1 MKKMIF
7 AFMTITLFSISAFA
21 QVAETPRFACSLNKS
36 VELWIVERQE
46 SGDAPISVVLMT
58 KFWNQD
64 AAKEVTVLQNPTIVR
79 YGNVY
84 MVLEDNGRSGYAFL
98 RVEIEEKDGEVTY
111 QGQWDINLFSR
122 NEAIK
127 SIQTDGKLRSSYCRV
142 LE

>member
-1 MKKMIF
+1 MIF
-7 AFMTITLFSISAFA
+7 AFMAITLFSVSAFA

-46 SGDAPISVVLMT
+46 SDDVPTSVVLKT

-64 AAKEVTVLQNPTIVR
+64 AAKEVTVLQNPTIVQ

-84 MVLEDNGRSGYAFL
+84 MVLENNGRSGYAFL
-98 RVEIEEKDGEVTY
+98 RVEREEKDGEVTY
-111 QGQWDINLFSR
+111 QGQWDINLFSG